1 MNPNFLT
8 RLNFLR
14 PSTSIRRRVF
24 ASFQDNQHAQQQQ
37 QQQQQ
42 QEHNVVA
49 PLMLKL
55 EWHLGNRVARLVM
68 DDKHI
73 NALSLNMLN
82 QLHDSLRELDA
93 RREVRAVI
101 IAASGPAYSAG
112 HALQELTVEAGPAKH
127 REVFTKCFELV
138 TFMRQMQLPVI
149 AEVDALVT
157 AAGTQLVASCDIV
170 VVSGRASFSV
180 GGIKLGLFCATP
192 AVPLSRCL
200 PTKVVA
206 DMLLTG
212 RFLDAN
218 KAYKFGLASRL
229 VHVND
234 VTREALAVAASI
246 CENSRSVTAMG
257 KAFFNA
263 QLDQNVPNAYRQ
275 ATETMCD
282 NLKWRDA
289 QEGISAFL
297 TKPKR
302 AKQWTHTDEK
312 VIDD

>member
-14 PSTSIRRRVF
+14 PSTSIRRGF
-24 ASFQDNQHAQQQQ
+24 ASFRDNQHA
-37 QQQQQ
+37 QQ

-49 PLMLKL
+49 APMLKF

-73 NALSLNMLN
+73 NSLSLSMLN
-82 QLHDSLRELDA
+82 QLHASLRELDA

-101 IAASGPAYSAG
+101 IAASGPAYSTG
-112 HALQELTVEAGPAKH
+112 HELYELTVEAGTAKH
-127 REVFTKCFELV
+127 REVFTKCLELV
-138 TFMRQMQLPVI
+138 TFMKQMQLPVI
-149 AEVDALVT
+149 AEVDGLVA
-157 AAGTQLVASCDIV
+157 AAGTQLVTSCDIV
-170 VVSGRASFSV
+170 VASGRASFSV
-180 GGIKLGLFCATP
+180 AGIKLGLFCATP

-200 PTKVVA
+200 PPKIVA

-212 RFLDAN
+212 RFLDAQ
-218 KAYKFGLASRL
+218 KAYKFGLVSRAA
-229 VHVND
+229 HVND
-234 VTREALAVAASI
+234 ITRETLAVAAAI

-257 KAFFNA
+257 KAFFYA
-263 QLDQNVPNAYRQ
+263 QLDQNVHNAYRQ
-275 ATETMCD
+275 ATETICD

-297 TKPKR
+297 AKPKR
-302 AKQWTHTDEK
+302 SKQWTHTDEK
-312 VIDD
+312 VIAD